1 MRLLRKAAP
10 RTRSRRDSGV
20 PPSEGGPRAGDLQV
34 IQVPMI
40 DVIQTALIVVAIV
53 MLARR

>member
-1 MRLLRKAAP
+1 M
-10 RTRSRRDSGV
+10 
-20 PPSEGGPRAGDLQV
+20 

-40 DVIQTALIVVAIV
+40 DVIQTALLVVAIV

>member
-1 MRLLRKAAP
+1 
-10 RTRSRRDSGV
+10 
-20 PPSEGGPRAGDLQV
+20 V

-40 DVIQTALIVVAIV
+40 DLIQTTLIVVAIV